1 MSRFSYTT
9 ASALELLEKMETE
22 IQPPI
27 VDEHTMHTEK
37 ERLRLMYEKGR
48 RDLVE
53 EQLMLARRQE
63 DT

>member
-9 ASALELLEKMETE
+9 ASALDLLEKLETE
-22 IQPPI
+22 TQPPI
-27 VDEHTMHTEK
+27 VDEYSLHTER

-48 RDLVE
+48 RDIVE
-53 EQLMLARRQE
+53 EQLMLARRTE